1 MLKST
6 LLDSVCFVLL
16 FQNRGWFKILSNVH
30 GQGGKR
36 IPCRTRKVKS
46 QRYKQ
51 VKLNQN
57 AMGTNWN
64 LHTSSARKH
73 CYCWKEKRI
82 GKYHM
87 TIYLT
92 MALYVKP
99 NFSVPRRQKD
109 TFDILI
115 LKIQPKNAY
124 TSLDKRKH
132 ESSWFFCTSFLFFP
146 IWYINFFCL
155 IYIWDGFLFYI
166 E

>member
-36 IPCRTRKVKS
+36 IPCTRKVKS

-51 VKLNQN
+51 VELNQN

-92 MALYVKP
+92 TVLYVKSS
-99 NFSVPRRQKD
+99 FSVPRWQKD
-109 TFDILI
+109 IFGIPILNNFNQKMHI
-115 LKIQPKNAY
+115 LHLKKKTWKFI
-124 TSLDKRKH
+124 
-132 ESSWFFCTSFLFFP
+132 FCTSFLFFP
-146 IWYINFFCL
+146 IWYINFFC
-155 IYIWDGFLFYI
+155 
-166 E
+166 